1 MDSDMRKHWRS
12 LIVDEE
18 HLTEQIKKVANEIEE
33 IKQTKNIRININYLK
48 KRYTEEKKLLVNLL
62 YKD

>member
-12 LIVDEE
+12 LIIDEE

-33 IKQTKNIRININYLK
+33 IKQTKNIKINIKYQ